1 MRCVQFKDVALQSM
15 WCEEDPEI
23 RSRSAYVTHWQAG
36 SRSSAAVYFE
46 VDPGARFGR
55 HRHSAEETI
64 VVIEGDVELTIGD
77 ETRAL
82 NSGAVAVAPALVR
95 HDIRNV
101 GQTTARCVGFWSS
114 ASVVSLWDKVLQPRN
129 SRRAGTPIPEGV

>member
-1 MRCVQFKDVALQSM
+1 MRAVQFKDVPLQTM
-15 WCEEDPEI
+15 WSEGEPEI

-55 HRHSAEETI
+55 HRHTAEETI
-64 VVIEGDVELTIGD
+64 LVMEGEVEITIGD

-82 NSGAVAVAPALVR
+82 SSGAIAVAPALVR
-95 HDIRNV
+95 HDIRCV
-101 GQTTARCVGFWSS
+101 GPTTARCVGFWSS
-114 ASVVSLWDKVLQPRN
+114 ASVVSLWDDVLQPRN